1 MPTPIVDSH
10 IHLFPASHLPTLAW
24 YSPDSP
30 LGSQHSVDE
39 YRHASSSLST
49 ESDTPNSKYLR
60 GFIFLETD
68 RVSSVTD
75 DQPGSPGWTHALDEV
90 SYLTRIALGE
100 PVAGE
105 GHDAT
110 QKDLC
115 LVIVPWAP
123 VPGGPEA
130 LSSYMTKVKE
140 RTKTEQVWRKV
151 RGVRYLVQDKP
162 AGVMLQPQFVEGLR
176 WLGQQ
181 GFAFDLGVDA
191 RQGGLHQLREAVE
204 MIDRLGD
211 ANAGAIIIN
220 HLCKPNL
227 RLSLDAV
234 SSHPEFLEWKELI
247 TKMAQASSKTY
258 MKLSGAFSELPP
270 LGSNV
275 EPDIPNLVDL
285 LQPWTDVVFEAF
297 GATRVM
303 FGSDW
308 PVCNIG
314 GGGNNIAWNRWIR
327 IVEAV
332 LERRGLT
339 ERQKQGV
346 WGQVALEAYGISI

>member
-1 MPTPIVDSH
+1 M
-10 IHLFPASHLPTLAW
+10 
-24 YSPDSP
+24 
-30 LGSQHSVDE
+30 GQ
-39 YRHASSSLST
+39 
-49 ESDTPNSKYLR
+49 
-60 GFIFLETD
+60 
-68 RVSSVTD
+68 
-75 DQPGSPGWTHALDEV
+75 
-90 SYLTRIALGE
+90 
-100 PVAGE
+100 
-105 GHDAT
+105 
-110 QKDLC
+110 
-115 LVIVPWAP
+115 
-123 VPGGPEA
+123 
-130 LSSYMTKVKE
+130 VKE

-151 RGVRYLVQDKP
+151 CGVRYLVQDKP

-211 ANAGAIIIN
+211 ANAGAIIISESHFQYLSSCESN
-220 HLCKPNL
+220 IWHVDHLCKPNL
-227 RLSLDAV
+227 RLSPDTV

-247 TKMAQASSKTY
+247 TKMAQASSRTY

-270 LGSNV
+270 LDSNV
-275 EPDIPNLVDL
+275 EPDIPNLVDR

-297 GATRVM
+297 GAARVM

-314 GGGNNIAWNRWIR
+314 GGGNNVAWNRWIK
-327 IVEAV
+327 IVEGV

-339 ERQKQGV
+339 EGQKQGV
-346 WGQVALEAYGISI
+346 WGQVALKAYGISI